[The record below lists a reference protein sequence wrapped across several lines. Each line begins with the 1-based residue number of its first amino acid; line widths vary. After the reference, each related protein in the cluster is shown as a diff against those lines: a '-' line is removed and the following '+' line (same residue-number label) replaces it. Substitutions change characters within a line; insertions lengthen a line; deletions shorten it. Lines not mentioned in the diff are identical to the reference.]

1 MMPASHFNLL
11 VLFSLF
17 ISAVFAALLR
27 DGVREQ
33 MVLGG
38 FMFGGLILSAV
49 LFGWLMYPFPL

>member
-27 DGVREQ
+27 DSVREQ

-38 FMFGGLILSAV
+38 FMFGGLILSAM
-49 LFGWLMYPFPL
+49 LFGWFMYPFPL